1 MALSKVQSDSILLA
15 SKQYENIDELPDDK
29 FLTIANEIIS
39 NLLHY
44 DNTPLESVEEEEIE
58 EDNDNNSVEA
68 TEPGEVLDAEKV
80 SPNLGKKHLSME
92 EKIAII
98 QLQANGLKLS
108 EISRKLRRAYSSVH
122 DFFRR
127 WIEEKTFESASGRGR
142 KRKTTERQD
151 RFILTLVKRNRFI
164 TIPEILEY
172 ECLSNVCANTI
183 SSRIKESGEFNSYW
197 ACRKPFIS
205 KKNRIHRV
213 QWAKEHLNWTKE
225 QRNRVLWTDESPFV
239 LRYNG
244 KVRVWRMHNERYDP
258 RCIRGTVKHDKKIN
272 VWGAFAANGVGA
284 LTRIEGILVA
294 EKYVTILEDHMV
306 PSAYMLFGYENWVF
320 QQDND
325 PKHTAKLTKGFLADE
340 KIPVMDWPAQSPD
353 LNPIENLWS
362 ILDQKCKHRK
372 VSNEEQLFKCLQEA
386 WKSLDKGLLQRLV
399 DSMPDRCRAVIAA
412 NGNPTKY

>member
-80 SPNLGKKHLSME
+80 SPNLGKNHLSME

-127 WIEEKTFESASGRGR
+127 WIEE
-142 KRKTTERQD
+142 
-151 RFILTLVKRNRFI
+151 
-164 TIPEILEY
+164 
-172 ECLSNVCANTI
+172 
-183 SSRIKESGEFNSYW
+183 
-197 ACRKPFIS
+197 
-205 KKNRIHRV
+205 
-213 QWAKEHLNWTKE
+213 
-225 QRNRVLWTDESPFV
+225 
-239 LRYNG
+239 
-244 KVRVWRMHNERYDP
+244 
-258 RCIRGTVKHDKKIN
+258 
-272 VWGAFAANGVGA
+272 
-284 LTRIEGILVA
+284 
-294 EKYVTILEDHMV
+294 
-306 PSAYMLFGYENWVF
+306 
-320 QQDND
+320 
-325 PKHTAKLTKGFLADE
+325 
-340 KIPVMDWPAQSPD
+340 
-353 LNPIENLWS
+353 
-362 ILDQKCKHRK
+362 
-372 VSNEEQLFKCLQEA
+372 QLFKCLQEA